1 MLRIFFSSCRFSLYV
16 PDSVPSRWCC
26 PLTHPCGDESRLQK
40 KKPLPASLSTCSR
53 MLAAPH
59 KNLSFFHVKSA
70 CVETECW
77 TSILNM
83 FSLRWMWR
91 WARWALWG
99 RKNYCARFMLGSFSS
114 SSTLSLL
121 LFRRCF
127 EKRNKSCARRS
138 CRYVRWRCVS
148 VSAMMLQIFKLS
160 ARGLQFLSERHIK
173 IARN

>member
-1 MLRIFFSSCRFSLYV
+1 MLRIFFSSRRFSLYV
-16 PDSVPSRWCC
+16 PDPVPSRWCC
-26 PLTHPCGDESRLQK
+26 PLTHPCADESRLLK
-40 KKPLPASLSTCSR
+40 
-53 MLAAPH
+53 
-59 KNLSFFHVKSA
+59 KNLSRHHFQHVPECSPLRTRICLFFHVKSA

-99 RKNYCARFMLGSFSS
+99 RKNYCARFMLESFSS

-138 CRYVRWRCVS
+138 CRYVCWRCVS